1 MDELK
6 KYRQIIDEIDE
17 QILALYLKRM
27 EISHQIGILKKELN
41 LPVCDKKREAEII
54 ASLSN
59 KIEDSKLRMFYIDLL
74 KLIISQ
80 SKKIQEDK

>member
-41 LPVCDKKREAEII
+41 RPIYDEKREAEII

-59 KIEDSKLRMFYIDLL
+59 KIEDSKLRMLYIDLL
-74 KLIISQ
+74 KLIINQ

>member
-41 LPVCDKKREAEII
+41 LPIYDKKREAEII

-59 KIEDSKLRMFYIDLL
+59 KIEDSNLRMFYIDLL

>member
-6 KYRQIIDEIDE
+6 KYRQSIDEIDE
-17 QILALYLKRM
+17 QILVLYLKRM
-27 EISHQIGILKKELN
+27 EVSHQIGILKKESN
-41 LPVCDKKREAEII
+41 LTVCDKKREAEII

-59 KIEDSKLRMFYIDLL
+59 KIEDGKLRMLYIDLL
-74 KLIISQ
+74 KLIIEQ